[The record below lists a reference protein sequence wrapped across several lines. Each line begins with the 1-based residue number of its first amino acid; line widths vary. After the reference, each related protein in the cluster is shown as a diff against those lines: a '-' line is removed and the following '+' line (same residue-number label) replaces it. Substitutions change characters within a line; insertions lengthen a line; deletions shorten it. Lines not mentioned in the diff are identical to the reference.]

1 MLQNLLPIARIL
13 SPHFIRE
20 VYITKFL
27 ILFMFVTYI
36 YIYIKPKSCNF
47 LICAQRITKNLALI

>member
-1 MLQNLLPIARIL
+1 MLQNLLPVARIL

-36 YIYIKPKSCNF
+36 YICIYTYTYILSPSLVIF
-47 LICAQRITKNLALI
+47 